1 MSKLWALNLNCFGES
16 KIFLYDSKEL
26 LLEQLHILF
35 LEICDSVINN
45 PEELV
50 FRYGKSYSEEYGS
63 KFAHWSIK
71 DKLGYFEFEP
81 DDIEESIDDILNQDL
96 VIFRILPQSFKEMY
110 AEGIRG
116 RYIEFFS
123 DINFEKIDLC
133 VFENKFAYENY
144 FLGSIKKIRDELEE
158 KLRFG
163 DLFIPEKTDLPIN
176 DLFPSNTL
184 FKSICKKK
192 DIKQICMCVSYT
204 IKEASGEINEAI
216 NI

>member
-1 MSKLWALNLNCFGES
+1 MSKLWGLNLNCFGES

-50 FRYGKSYSEEYGS
+50 FRYSKSYSEEYGS

-96 VIFRILPQSFKEMY
+96 VIFRLLPQVKEMY
-110 AEGIRG
+110 AEAINS
-116 RYIEFFS
+116 RYVEFFS
-123 DINFEKIDLC
+123 DVNFEKIDSC
-133 VFENKFAYENY
+133 VFENVFLYQNY
-144 FLGSIKKIRDELEE
+144 FLNSLQKIRDELEE

-176 DLFPSNTL
+176 DLFPSKTL

-192 DIKQICMCVSYT
+192 DIKQIRMCVSYT

-216 NI
+216 SI